1 MNERTIM
8 SCWLIT
14 DVLLAI
20 GLLYAPLALWAAIVF
35 TATHNFY
42 FLARRP
48 QGANFTLQVRFVYL
62 CLLVIGQLPYCRWIN
77 WVQLA
82 GTTALLTAGY
92 CPLARIL
99 SLAPWNRT
107 QPINL
112 GLLRKAIFTPPVNG
126 SILDVTTSSQT
137 AIR

>member
-1 MNERTIM
+1 MNERTTIT
-8 SCWLIT
+8 CWLIS

-20 GLLYAPLALWAAIVF
+20 GLLYAQLALWAAIVF

-48 QGANFTLQVRFVYL
+48 QGANFTLQVRFVYQG
-62 CLLVIGQLPYCRWIN
+62 LLIIGQLPYCRWID

-82 GTTALLTAGY
+82 GTTALLTTGY

-112 GLLRKAIFTPPVNG
+112 GLLRKAVFTAPVDG